1 MMTTQGERLVR
12 VETEVKALKES
23 FESHKDHTDRQ
34 FEELKEKLDDL
45 LALRNKGVGVF
56 WLASGLLGTGIVGV
70 LFQLISWLRGN

>member
-1 MMTTQGERLVR
+1 MTTQGERLVR

-23 FESHKDHTDRQ
+23 FEDHKGHTDRQ

-70 LFQLISWLRGN
+70 IFNFLSWIRGN

>member
-1 MMTTQGERLVR
+1 MTTQGERLVR

-23 FESHKDHTDRQ
+23 FEDNKAHTDRQ
-34 FEELKEKLDDL
+34 FEELKAKLDDL

-70 LFQLISWLRGN
+70 IFNLLSWIRGN

>member
-1 MMTTQGERLVR
+1 MTTQGERLVR

-23 FESHKDHTDRQ
+23 FEKHKDHTDRQ

-56 WLASGLLGTGIVGV
+56 WLASGLLGTGIVGIF
-70 LFQLISWLRGN
+70 FQLLSWLRGN